1 MYEDIKNIPTIIING
16 MSKEQI
22 LRIMKTVKNMEN
34 LPENIIF
41 ASITPTS
48 SQWTVEEL
56 IKELKQEDIEM
67 KKVTENLKK
76 GVYDNYKKDSK
87 RE

>member
-1 MYEDIKNIPTIIING
+1 MYDDIKNIPTIIING

-22 LRIMKTVKNMEN
+22 LRIMKTIKNMEN

-87 RE
+87 

>member
-22 LRIMKTVKNMEN
+22 LRIMKAIKNMEN

-56 IKELKQEDIEM
+56 IKELKQEDLEM

-87 RE
+87 

>member
-1 MYEDIKNIPTIIING
+1 
-16 MSKEQI
+16 
-22 LRIMKTVKNMEN
+22 MKTVKNMEN

-87 RE
+87 

>member
-1 MYEDIKNIPTIIING
+1 MYEDIKDIPTILING

-22 LRIMKTVKNMEN
+22 LRIMKAIKNMEN

-41 ASITPTS
+41 ASVTPTS

-67 KKVTENLKK
+67 KTVTDNLKK

-87 RE
+87 

>member
-22 LRIMKTVKNMEN
+22 LRIMKAIKNMEN

-87 RE
+87 

>member
-22 LRIMKTVKNMEN
+22 LRIMKAIKNMEN

-56 IKELKQEDIEM
+56 IKELKQEDLEM

-87 RE
+87 WE

>member
-22 LRIMKTVKNMEN
+22 LRIMKAIKNTEN

-56 IKELKQEDIEM
+56 IKELKQEDLEM

-76 GVYDNYKKDSK
+76 GVYGNYKKDSK
-87 RE
+87 

>member
-22 LRIMKTVKNMEN
+22 LRIMKVIKDMEN

-41 ASITPTS
+41 ASVTPTS

-67 KKVTENLKK
+67 KIVTENLKK
-76 GVYDNYKKDSK
+76 GVYDNYKKDSQ
-87 RE
+87 

>member
-22 LRIMKTVKNMEN
+22 LRIMKTIKNMEN

>member
-87 RE
+87 WE

>member
-1 MYEDIKNIPTIIING
+1 MYEDIKNIPTIIVNG

-22 LRIMKTVKNMEN
+22 LRIMKTIKNMEN

>member
-1 MYEDIKNIPTIIING
+1 MYDEIKNIPTIILNG

-22 LRIMKTVKNMEN
+22 LSIMKTVKNMEN
-34 LPENIIF
+34 LPKNIIF
-41 ASITPTS
+41 ASVTPTS
-48 SQWTVEEL
+48 SQWTIEEL

-76 GVYDNYKKDSK
+76 GVYGNYKDDTK

>member
-1 MYEDIKNIPTIIING
+1 MYEDIKNIPTIIVNG

-22 LRIMKTVKNMEN
+22 LRIMKTIKNMEN

-87 RE
+87 

>member
-22 LRIMKTVKNMEN
+22 LKIMKTIKNMEN

-87 RE
+87 

>member
-1 MYEDIKNIPTIIING
+1 MYEDIKNIPTIIMNG

-22 LRIMKTVKNMEN
+22 LRIMKTIKNMEN

-67 KKVTENLKK
+67 KKVTENLKN

-87 RE
+87 

>member
-22 LRIMKTVKNMEN
+22 LRIMKTIKNMEN

-48 SQWTVEEL
+48 SRWTVEEL

>member
-1 MYEDIKNIPTIIING
+1 MYDDIKNIPTIIING

-22 LRIMKTVKNMEN
+22 LRIMKTIKNMEN

-56 IKELKQEDIEM
+56 IKELKQEDLEM

-87 RE
+87 

>member
-22 LRIMKTVKNMEN
+22 LRIMKTIKNMEN

-87 RE
+87 

>member
-87 RE
+87 